1 MTPDFAVEHAV
12 VKTVV
17 AVAAGV
23 TMFTAGA
30 SAIVVEV
37 ANVVYASQLSDN
49 MILLL
54 AGTALTVGTGIFA
67 FTFKKLM
74 DVLQMVGDLRRDVAV
89 LAKTIEDQADDRDR
103 LVTVIDRLADR
114 VTELEGRLNRWEA

>member
-1 MTPDFAVEHAV
+1 MTKIAIAI
-12 VKTVV
+12 
-17 AVAAGV
+17 AAGA

-30 SAIVVEV
+30 AAAAVEMLDTIL
-37 ANVVYASQLSDN
+37 ASQLSDN

-74 DVLQMVGDLRRDVAV
+74 DVIQMVGDLRRDAAV
-89 LAKTIEDQADDRDR
+89 LAKTIEDQAEAIDR
-103 LVTVIDRLADR
+103 LVIVIDRLTER
-114 VTELEGRLNRWEA
+114 VNDLEGRLNRWEA

>member
-1 MTPDFAVEHAV
+1 M

-89 LAKTIEDQADDRDR
+89 LAQTIEDQATTQDRFVTAADR
-103 LVTVIDRLADR
+103 LTDR
-114 VTELEGRLNRWEA
+114 VTQLEGRLNRWEA

>member
-89 LAKTIEDQADDRDR
+89 LAQTIEDQATTQDRFVTAADR
-103 LVTVIDRLADR
+103 LTDR
-114 VTELEGRLNRWEA
+114 VTQLEGRLNRWEA